1 MKILV
6 TGGSGFIGK
15 HLVARL
21 ARTDHGVRCLVRSPE
36 RGAHLRGF
44 GVEWMLGDVTQPE
57 TLVKALQG
65 MDCVIHLANVY
76 TMWTPNPKEMWQV
89 NVEGTRNLMEAAA
102 KAGVSKV
109 VYVSTV
115 AVYGQ
120 PKEKPFHEDS
130 APGPKLFSTYARTK
144 AEGDRIAWEYYHQR
158 GLPLTVLYPGIV
170 LGAGDVKASGE
181 YIMDVIRRWVPST
194 IYHHSVATYVYV
206 GDVVEAILRAAET
219 PSSVGRKYL
228 IGKTILSGK
237 EYAKMIGAAADV
249 RLPLVP
255 FPDFVVT
262 AAAYLQSWAAAV
274 THQPPRWGLSIDA
287 AKTLKNG
294 FAFDGSRAEREL
306 GLRYTPIRQAL
317 VEAVA
322 WYREQWAAGK

>member
-15 HLVARL
+15 HLAARL
-21 ARTDHGVRCLVRSPE
+21 ARTDHTVRCLVRSPE
-36 RGAHLRGF
+36 RGTLLTNF
-44 GVEWMLGDVTQPE
+44 GVELALGDVTRSE
-57 TLVKALQG
+57 TLTEALRG

-76 TMWTPNPKEMWQV
+76 TMWTPKPEEMWKV

-102 KAGVSKV
+102 QAGVGKV

-120 PKEKPFHEDS
+120 PADKPFHEDS
-130 APGPKLFSTYARTK
+130 VPGPKFFSTYARTK
-144 AEGDRIAWEYYHQR
+144 AEGDRIAWEYHQKR

-170 LGAGDVKASGE
+170 LGAGDEKASGE
-181 YIMDVIRRWVPST
+181 YIMDVIRRRVPST
-194 IYHHSVATYVYV
+194 IYHRSYATYVHV

-219 PSSVGRKYL
+219 PASVGRKYL
-228 IGKTILSGK
+228 IGKTVLNGK
-237 EYAKMIGAAADV
+237 DYAAMIGAAADV
-249 RLPLVP
+249 RLPLIP

-262 AAAYLQSWAAAV
+262 AAAYLQTWAAAV

-317 VEAVA
+317 AEAVA
-322 WYREQWAAGK
+322 WYRERWAAGE